1 MEILREVV
9 LIKDD
14 LEIWRI
20 VIFTR
25 MAQMKFSMSM
35 DTTNESHTGFLCM
48 DVKMAFPEKLYGT
61 KYVEQTV
68 IKKSKQVSIYKLCN
82 IINIAYPKFRQTVEQ
97 ETGF

>member
-1 MEILREVV
+1 
-9 LIKDD
+9 
-14 LEIWRI
+14 
-20 VIFTR
+20 

-48 DVKMAFPEKLYGT
+48 DVKMAFPEKLYGR

-82 IINIAYPKFRQTVEQ
+82 IINIAYPKFRQTAEQ